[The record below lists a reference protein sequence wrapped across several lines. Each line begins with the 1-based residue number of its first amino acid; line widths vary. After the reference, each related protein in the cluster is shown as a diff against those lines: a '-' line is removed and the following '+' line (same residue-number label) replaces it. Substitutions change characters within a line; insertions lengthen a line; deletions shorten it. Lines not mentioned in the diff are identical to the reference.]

1 MAAHVVVLA
10 LAAAIYPTL
19 LAGVIVILARPKPVR
34 NLVGFL
40 AGGMTI
46 SIATGIVIV
55 GSLRG
60 SGAVHGTSNV
70 TKPVVDIVAG
80 AGSLAIAWAL
90 WRGRLARLAEWR
102 RRRRPPKPGPSWT
115 DRALGRSSMPV
126 AFAVGVVLNLPGV
139 WYLAALTDIA
149 AADISFGEELGLI
162 LLFNVIMFL
171 LVEIPLVFYL
181 VDEARARRLV
191 DSGTRWARRHSEQLG
206 IGIACAVGVW
216 LLTKGILGAVS

>member
-1 MAAHVVVLA
+1 
-10 LAAAIYPTL
+10 
-19 LAGVIVILARPKPVR
+19 
-34 NLVGFL
+34 
-40 AGGMTI
+40 
-46 SIATGIVIV
+46 
-55 GSLRG
+55 
-60 SGAVHGTSNV
+60 
-70 TKPVVDIVAG
+70 
-80 AGSLAIAWAL
+80 
-90 WRGRLARLAEWR
+90 
-102 RRRRPPKPGPSWT
+102 
-115 DRALGRSSMPV
+115 MPV